1 MILSTV
7 RSSLS
12 SESLGFLKND
22 KRFNVGITRAQALQI
37 VVGDPKLLASDRTW
51 NHLLQYCISNQAF
64 KGCEIEEQPKN
75 KKKKGRK

>member
-12 SESLGFLKND
+12 SQSLGFLKND

-37 VVGDPKLLASDRTW
+37 VVADPKLLASDRTW
-51 NHLLQYCISNQAF
+51 NHLLQYCISNQAY
-64 KGCEIEEQPKN
+64 KGWDIGEPTKN
-75 KKKKGRK
+75 NKKKGRK